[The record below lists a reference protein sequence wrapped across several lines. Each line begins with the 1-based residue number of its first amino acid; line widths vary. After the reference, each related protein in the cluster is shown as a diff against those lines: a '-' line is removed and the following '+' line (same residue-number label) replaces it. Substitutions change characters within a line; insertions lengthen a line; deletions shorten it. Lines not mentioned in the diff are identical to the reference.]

1 MKKQLLILLILLMST
16 ALIGIIAVQLYWI
29 RNAVAVKEAQFDRS
43 VNEAM
48 VSLADKLETNHATKF
63 ITSKINTIFTD
74 SIGNIFIDKGAKSVS
89 ISACDDDTAFSWTTC
104 IKDAQE
110 MKGKMKKIIKKNL
123 IKGSKTISAIIN
135 SDNEDSNVVVS
146 SCCEEDSFT
155 VIINSKIEN
164 LTKKADK
171 LQNVIQKLVIEY
183 DTSNNDIAQRIVPEK
198 FESILKSELENRDI
212 NIPFEYCIFNFG
224 DKSMCI
230 KKSSSYDDNKEK
242 EAYTTNLFPDD
253 IIEKDV
259 LLKLYFPG
267 KNSHVMRSLS
277 IMLIASIFFT
287 LIILITFAITIIVIL
302 RQKKISE
309 IKTDFINNMTH
320 EFKTPIA
327 TISVAVDSIDNEKT
341 LHNPPQIKYFTDL
354 IRKENVRM
362 NSQVER
368 VLQMSL
374 IDKNDFS
381 LKLQSVDVHKVISRA
396 IENIY
401 LQVEKRD
408 GKITTSFE
416 AENFILESDEVHL
429 TNIIVNLLDN
439 ANKYSANAPE
449 INVITKNAN
458 NGISIIIED
467 KGIGMS
473 KENLSKIFDK
483 FYRVTTG
490 NVHNVKGFGLG
501 LSYVKAIVLA
511 MKGKINA
518 KSELSKGSS
527 FEIWLPLNK
536 IN

>member
-1 MKKQLLILLILLMST
+1 MST

-29 RNAVAVKEAQFDRS
+29 KNAISVKEAQFDRS

-48 VSLADKLETNHATKF
+48 VSLADKLETNQATKF
-63 ITSKINTIFTD
+63 ITSKISTIFTD
-74 SIGNIFIDKGAKSVS
+74 SIGNIFINKGTKSVS
-89 ISACDDDTAFSWTTC
+89 ISACDNDSSFSWTTC
-104 IKDAQE
+104 INDSDTTKN
-110 MKGKMKKIIKKNL
+110 KNKKTIKKKITNGVMKET
-123 IKGSKTISAIIN
+123 KTISTILD
-135 SDNEDSNVVVS
+135 SEDDEGNIVLS
-146 SCCEEDSFT
+146 SRNGADSIT
-155 VIINSKIEN
+155 VMINSKIEN
-164 LTKKADK
+164 ITKKADK

-183 DTSNNDIAQRIVPEK
+183 DTSNNDISARIVPEK
-198 FESILKSELENRDI
+198 FDLILKSELENREI
-212 NIPFEYCIFNFG
+212 NIPFEYCVFNFR
-224 DKSMCI
+224 DTEMCV
-230 KKSSSYDDNKEK
+230 KKSANFDENLQI
-242 EAYTTNLFPDD
+242 EAYSTNLFPDD

-259 LLKLYFPG
+259 LLKLYFPS
-267 KNSHVMRSLS
+267 KNSHVIRSLS

-287 LIILITFAITIIVIL
+287 LIILLTFAITIIVIL

-374 IDKNDFS
+374 IDKNDFN
-381 LKLQSVDVHKVISRA
+381 LKMQTVDIHKVISRA
-396 IENIY
+396 IENIN
-401 LQVEKRD
+401 LQIEKRN

-439 ANKYSANAPE
+439 ANKYSENEPE
-449 INVITKNAN
+449 IEVITKNSN

-473 KENLSKIFDK
+473 KENMSKIFDK
-483 FYRVTTG
+483 FFRVTTG
-490 NVHNVKGFGLG
+490 NIHNVKGFGLG

-518 KSELSKGSS
+518 KSELAKGSS